1 MAVTFKIKRRA
12 SSGSAGA
19 PTSLKSG
26 ELAYNEV
33 ASDNTLY
40 YGYGDNGSGV
50 ATSVVAIAGAG
61 AYANLGGTQTI
72 AGDKTFTGTLTFS
85 AATIVGLD
93 TDDVGEGANNL
104 YYTDTR
110 ARAAISATTGS
121 GVTYNTTTG
130 VVALS
135 GIPNSSLSNSDIT
148 VNGATLSLGG
158 SMTVQGTANEVEVSN
173 TGTTITVGLPNDVTI
188 GNDLVVTGDLTVN
201 GTLTT
206 LSSTE
211 VRVEDKNLLLG
222 DTATPT
228 DVTANGG
235 GLTLAGATNK
245 EITWYSATNAWTFN
259 QAINITNSG
268 TFMIANTQV
277 LNASRVMSN
286 VAITGANNTIDNV
299 TLDGGTF

>member
-12 SSGSAGA
+12 SNGASGSPA
-19 PTSLKSG
+19 SLASG

-40 YGYGDNGSGV
+40 YGYGDNGSGE
-50 ATSVVAIAGAG
+50 ATSVVAIGGSG
-61 AYANLGGTQTI
+61 AYATLSGNQTI
-72 AGDKTFTGTLTFS
+72 SGDKTFTGTVTFS
-85 AATIVGLD
+85 SATVVGFD
-93 TDDVGEGANNL
+93 SDDFTEGSTNL
-104 YYTDTR
+104 YYTDAR
-110 ARAAISATTGS
+110 SRAALSATSGT
-121 GVTYNTTTG
+121 GVTYNTSTG
-130 VVALS
+130 VIALAS
-135 GIPNSSLSNSDIT
+135 IPNSALSNQGFS
-148 VNGATLSLGG
+148 VNGAALNLGG
-158 SMTVQGTANEVEVSN
+158 SMTVQGTSNEVEVSN

-245 EITWYSATNAWTFN
+245 EIAWYSSTNSWTFN
-259 QAINITNSG
+259 QPINIVNSG
-268 TFMIANTQV
+268 TFQIGGTQV
-277 LNASRVMSN
+277 LSASRVLSN
-286 VAITGANNTIDNV
+286 VAITGTGNTIDNV
-299 TLDGGTF
+299 VLDAGTF

>member
-12 SSGSAGA
+12 SSGAAGS

-33 ASDNTLY
+33 SSDNTLY
-40 YGYGDNGSGV
+40 YGYGDDGSGT

-61 AYANLGGTQTI
+61 AYATLGGSQTI

-110 ARAAISATTGS
+110 SRAAISATTGS

-130 VVALS
+130 VIALS
-135 GIPNSSLSNSDIT
+135 GIPNSSLTNSDIT

-235 GLTLAGATNK
+235 GLTLAGATSK

>member
-72 AGDKTFTGTLTFS
+72 AGDKSFTGTLTFS

>member
-12 SSGSAGA
+12 SNGASGS
-19 PTSLKSG
+19 PTSLASG

-40 YGYGDNGSGV
+40 YGYGDNGSGE
-50 ATSVVAIAGAG
+50 ATSVVAIAGSG
-61 AYANLGGTQTI
+61 AYATLSGNQTI
-72 AGDKTFTGTLTFS
+72 SGNKTFSGTVNFS
-85 AATIVGLD
+85 SATVVGFD
-93 TDDVGEGANNL
+93 SDDFSEGSSNL
-104 YYTDTR
+104 YYTDAR
-110 ARAAISATTGS
+110 SRAAISVSSGT
-121 GVTYNTTTG
+121 GVTYNTSTG
-130 VVALS
+130 VIGLAS
-135 GIPNSSLSNSDIT
+135 IPNSSLSNQGFT
-148 VNGATLSLGG
+148 VNGAALNLGG
-158 SMTVQGTANEVEVSN
+158 SMTVQGTTNEVEVSN

-245 EITWYSATNAWTFN
+245 EIAWYSSTNSWTFN
-259 QAINITNSG
+259 QSIDIVNSG
-268 TFMIANTQV
+268 TLQIGGTQV
-277 LNASRVMSN
+277 LSASRVLSN
-286 VAITGANNTIDNV
+286 VAITGTGNTIDNIV
-299 TLDGGTF
+299 LDAGTF

>member
-245 EITWYSATNAWTFN
+245 EITWYSATSAWTFN

>member
-12 SSGSAGA
+12 SSGAAGS

-33 ASDNTLY
+33 SSDNTLY
-40 YGYGDNGSGV
+40 YGYGDDGSGT

-61 AYANLGGTQTI
+61 AYATLAGTQTI
-72 AGDKTFTGTLTFS
+72 AGDKTFSGTLTFS

-93 TDDVGEGANNL
+93 TDDVGEGAGNL
-104 YYTDTR
+104 YFTTAR
-110 ARAAISATTGS
+110 ARGALSASTSS
-121 GVTYNTTTG
+121 GVTYDTTTG
-130 VVALS
+130 VVALAS
-135 GIPNSSLSNSDIT
+135 IPNTSLANSGVT
-148 VNGATLSLGG
+148 VNGAALNLGG
-158 SMTVQGTANEVEVSN
+158 SMTVQGTANEVDVSN
-173 TGTTITVGLPNDVTI
+173 TGTTITVGLPDDVTI

-201 GTLTT
+201 GVLTT

-211 VRVEDKNLLLG
+211 VRVEDKNILLG
-222 DTATPT
+222 DTSTPT

-235 GLTLAGATNK
+235 GITLAGATNK
-245 EITWYSATNAWTFN
+245 EINWYSATNAWTFN

-277 LNASRVMSN
+277 LSASRVMSN

>member
-135 GIPNSSLSNSDIT
+135 GIPNSSLTNSDIT

-235 GLTLAGATNK
+235 GLTLAGATSK

>member
-12 SSGSAGA
+12 SNGASGS
-19 PTSLKSG
+19 PTSLASG

-40 YGYGDNGSGV
+40 YGYGDNGSGE
-50 ATSVVAIAGAG
+50 ATSVVAIAGSG
-61 AYANLGGTQTI
+61 AYATLSGNQTI
-72 AGDKTFTGTLTFS
+72 SGNKTFSGTVNFS
-85 AATIVGLD
+85 SATVVGFD
-93 TDDVGEGANNL
+93 SDNVSEGSSNL
-104 YYTDTR
+104 YYTDAR
-110 ARAAISATTGS
+110 SRAAISVSSGT
-121 GVTYNTTTG
+121 GVTYNTSTG
-130 VVALS
+130 VIGLAS
-135 GIPNSSLSNSDIT
+135 IPNSSLSNQGFT
-148 VNGATLSLGG
+148 VNGAALNLGG
-158 SMTVQGTANEVEVSN
+158 SMTVQGTTNEVEVSN

-245 EITWYSATNAWTFN
+245 EIAWYSSTNSWTFN
-259 QAINITNSG
+259 QSIDIVNSG
-268 TFMIANTQV
+268 TLQIGGTQV
-277 LNASRVMSN
+277 LSASRVLSN
-286 VAITGANNTIDNV
+286 VAITGTGNTIDNIV
-299 TLDGGTF
+299 LDAGTF

>member
-72 AGDKTFTGTLTFS
+72 AGDKTFTGQLTFS

-235 GLTLAGATNK
+235 GLTLAGAT
-245 EITWYSATNAWTFN
+245 TATRG
-259 QAINITNSG
+259 I
-268 TFMIANTQV
+268 
-277 LNASRVMSN
+277 
-286 VAITGANNTIDNV
+286 
-299 TLDGGTF
+299 

>member
-135 GIPNSSLSNSDIT
+135 GIPNSSLTNSDIT

-158 SMTVQGTANEVEVSN
+158 SMTIQGTANEVEVSN

-235 GLTLAGATNK
+235 GLTLAGATSK

>member
-12 SSGSAGA
+12 SNGASGSPSQLA
-19 PTSLKSG
+19 SG

-61 AYANLGGTQTI
+61 AYATLSGNQTI
-72 AGDKTFTGTLTFS
+72 NGDKTFTGTLTFS
-85 AATIVGLD
+85 AATIVGID

-104 YYTDTR
+104 YYTDAR
-110 ARAAISATTGS
+110 SRAALSATTGS

-130 VVALS
+130 VVALAN
-135 GIPNSSLSNSDIT
+135 IPNSSLANSSVT
-148 VNGATLSLGG
+148 VNGATMNLGG
-158 SMTVQGTANEVEVSN
+158 SMTVQGTTNEVEVSN

-211 VRVEDKNLLLG
+211 VRVEDRNLLLG

>member
-235 GLTLAGATNK
+235 GLTLAGATSK

>member
-12 SSGSAGA
+12 SSGAAGS

-33 ASDNTLY
+33 SSDNTLY
-40 YGYGDNGSGV
+40 YGYGDDGSGT

-61 AYANLGGTQTI
+61 AYATLAGSQTI

-93 TDDVGEGANNL
+93 TDDVGEGAGNL
-104 YYTDTR
+104 YFTTAR
-110 ARAAISATTGS
+110 ARGSLSASTSS
-121 GVTYNTTTG
+121 GVTYDTSTG
-130 VVALS
+130 VVALAS
-135 GIPNSSLSNSDIT
+135 IPNTSLVNSGVT
-148 VNGATLSLGG
+148 VNGASLELGG
-158 SMTVQGTANEVEVSN
+158 SMTVQGTTNEVEVSN

-188 GNDLVVTGDLTVN
+188 GNDLTVSGDLTVN

-211 VRVEDKNLLLG
+211 VRVEDKNILLG

-235 GLTLAGATNK
+235 GITLAGATNK
-245 EITWYSATNAWTFN
+245 EINWYSATNAWTFN

-277 LNASRVMSN
+277 LSASRVMSN

>member
-12 SSGSAGA
+12 SNGAAGS
-19 PTSLKSG
+19 PTSLASG

-33 ASDNTLY
+33 AADNTLY

-61 AYANLGGTQTI
+61 AYATLSGNQTI
-72 AGDKTFTGTLTFS
+72 NGDKIFTGTLTFS
-85 AATIVGLD
+85 AATIVGID

-110 ARAAISATTGS
+110 TRAALSATTGS
-121 GVTYNTTTG
+121 GITYNSTTG
-130 VVALS
+130 VVALAS
-135 GIPNSSLSNSDIT
+135 IPNSSLANSSVT
-148 VNGATLSLGG
+148 VNGATMSLGQ
-158 SMTVQGTANEVEVSN
+158 SMTVQGTANEVDVSN
-173 TGTTITVGLPNDVTI
+173 NGTTITVGLPNDVTI
-188 GNDLVVTGDLTVN
+188 GNDLLVNGDLTVN
-201 GTLTT
+201 GTLTN

-211 VRVEDKNLLLG
+211 IRVEDKNILLG

-235 GLTLAGATNK
+235 GLTLAGATTK
-245 EITWYSATNAWTFN
+245 EINWYSATNAWTFN
-259 QAINITNSG
+259 QSINITNSG

-299 TLDGGTF
+299 TLDGGVF

>member
-110 ARAAISATTGS
+110 SRAAISATTGS

-135 GIPNSSLSNSDIT
+135 GIPNSSLTNSDIT

-245 EITWYSATNAWTFN
+245 EITWYSSTNAWTFN

>member
-12 SSGSAGA
+12 SSGAAGS

-33 ASDNTLY
+33 SSDNTLY
-40 YGYGDNGSGV
+40 YGYGDDGSGT

-61 AYANLGGTQTI
+61 AYATLAGTQTI
-72 AGDKTFTGTLTFS
+72 AGDKTFSGTLTFS

-93 TDDVGEGANNL
+93 TDDVGEGAGNL
-104 YYTDTR
+104 YFTTAR
-110 ARAAISATTGS
+110 ARGSLSASTSS
-121 GVTYNTTTG
+121 GVTYDTATG
-130 VVALS
+130 VVALAS
-135 GIPNSSLSNSDIT
+135 IPNTSLVNSGVT
-148 VNGATLSLGG
+148 VNGASLDLGG
-158 SMTVQGTANEVEVSN
+158 SMTVQGTTNEVEVSN

-188 GNDLVVTGDLTVN
+188 GNDLTVSGDLTVN

-211 VRVEDKNLLLG
+211 VRVEDKNILLG
-222 DTATPT
+222 DTSTPT

-235 GLTLAGATNK
+235 GITLAGATNK
-245 EITWYSATNAWTFN
+245 EINWYSATNAWTFN

-286 VAITGANNTIDNV
+286 VAITGVNNTIDNV

>member
-135 GIPNSSLSNSDIT
+135 GIPNSSLTNSDIT

>member
-12 SSGSAGA
+12 SSGAAGS

-33 ASDNTLY
+33 SSDNTLY
-40 YGYGDNGSGV
+40 YGYGDDGSGT

-61 AYANLGGTQTI
+61 AYATLAGSQTI

-104 YYTDTR
+104 YYTDNR
-110 ARAAISATTGS
+110 SRAAISATTGS

-135 GIPNSSLSNSDIT
+135 GIPNSSLTNSDIT

>member
-110 ARAAISATTGS
+110 SRAAISATTGS

-148 VNGATLSLGG
+148 VNGASLSLGG

-277 LNASRVMSN
+277 FNASRVMSN

>member
-12 SSGSAGA
+12 SNGSSGS
-19 PTSLKSG
+19 PTSLASG

-61 AYANLGGTQTI
+61 AYATLSGNQTI
-72 AGDKTFTGTLTFS
+72 NGDKTFTGTLTFS
-85 AATIVGLD
+85 AATIVGID
-93 TDDVGEGANNL
+93 TDDVGEGAGNL
-104 YYTDTR
+104 YYTNAR
-110 ARAAISATTGS
+110 SRAALSATTS
-121 GVTYNTTTG
+121 TGVTYNSSTG
-130 VVALS
+130 VVALAS
-135 GIPNSSLSNSDIT
+135 IPNSSLANSSVT
-148 VNGATLSLGG
+148 VNGATMNLGG
-158 SMTVQGTANEVEVSN
+158 SMTVQGTSNEVEVSN
-173 TGTTITVGLPNDVTI
+173 TGTTITVGLPDDVTI

-211 VRVEDKNLLLG
+211 VRVEDKNILLG

-235 GLTLAGATNK
+235 GLTLAGASAK

-268 TFMIANTQV
+268 TFMVANTQV
-277 LNASRVMSN
+277 LSASRVMSN
-286 VAITGANNTIDNV
+286 VAITGSGNTIDNIEI
-299 TLDGGTF
+299 DCGTF

>member
-72 AGDKTFTGTLTFS
+72 AGDKTFTGQLTFS

-235 GLTLAGATNK
+235 GLTLAGATSK

>member
-211 VRVEDKNLLLG
+211 VRVEDRNLLLG

>member
-12 SSGSAGA
+12 SNGASGSPA
-19 PTSLKSG
+19 SLASG

-40 YGYGDNGSGV
+40 YGYGDNGSGE
-50 ATSVVAIAGAG
+50 ATSVVAIGGAG
-61 AYANLGGTQTI
+61 AYATLSGNQTI
-72 AGDKTFTGTLTFS
+72 SGDKTFTGTVTFS
-85 AATIVGLD
+85 SATVVGFD
-93 TDDVGEGANNL
+93 SDDFTEGSTNL
-104 YYTDTR
+104 YYTDAR
-110 ARAAISATTGS
+110 SRAALSATSGT
-121 GVTYNTTTG
+121 GVTYNTSTG
-130 VVALS
+130 VIALAS
-135 GIPNSSLSNSDIT
+135 IPNSALSNQGFS
-148 VNGATLSLGG
+148 VNGAALNLGG
-158 SMTVQGTANEVEVSN
+158 SMTVQGTSNEVEVSN

-245 EITWYSATNAWTFN
+245 EIAWYSSTNSWTFN
-259 QAINITNSG
+259 QPINIVNSG
-268 TFMIANTQV
+268 TFQIGGTQV
-277 LNASRVMSN
+277 LSASRVLSN
-286 VAITGANNTIDNV
+286 VAITGTGNTIDNV
-299 TLDGGTF
+299 VLDAGTF

>member
-33 ASDNTLY
+33 ATDNTLY

-121 GVTYNTTTG
+121 GVTYNTTAG

-135 GIPNSSLSNSDIT
+135 GIPDSSLSNSDIT

-277 LNASRVMSN
+277 LSASRVMSN

>member
-12 SSGSAGA
+12 SNGASGS
-19 PTSLKSG
+19 PTSLASG

-33 ASDNTLY
+33 AADNTLY

-61 AYANLGGTQTI
+61 AYATLSGNQTI
-72 AGDKTFTGTLTFS
+72 NGDKIFTGTLTFS
-85 AATIVGLD
+85 AATIVGID
-93 TDDVGEGANNL
+93 TDDIGEGANNL

-110 ARAAISATTGS
+110 SRAALSATTGS

-130 VVALS
+130 VVALAS
-135 GIPNSSLSNSDIT
+135 IPNSSLTNSSVT
-148 VNGATLSLGG
+148 VNGATMNLGG
-158 SMTVQGTANEVEVSN
+158 SMTVQGTANEVDVSN
-173 TGTTITVGLPNDVTI
+173 TGTTITVGLPDDVTI

-206 LSSTE
+206 LSTTE

-222 DTATPT
+222 DTSTPT

-235 GLTLAGATNK
+235 GLTLAGSTAK
-245 EITWYSATNAWTFN
+245 EIAWYSATNAWTFN

-299 TLDGGTF
+299 TLDGGVF

>member
-1 MAVTFKIKRRA
+1 VAVTFKIKRRA

-135 GIPNSSLSNSDIT
+135 GIPNSSLANNSVT
-148 VNGATLSLGG
+148 VNGATMNLGG

-211 VRVEDKNLLLG
+211 VRVEDRNLLLG

-235 GLTLAGATNK
+235 GLTLAGATSK

>member
-12 SSGSAGA
+12 SNGASGSPA
-19 PTSLKSG
+19 SLASG

-40 YGYGDNGSGV
+40 YGYGDNGSGE
-50 ATSVVAIAGAG
+50 ATSVVAIGGSG
-61 AYANLGGTQTI
+61 AYATLSGNQTI
-72 AGDKTFTGTLTFS
+72 SGDKTFTGTVTFS
-85 AATIVGLD
+85 SATVVGFD
-93 TDDVGEGANNL
+93 SDDFTEGSTNL
-104 YYTDTR
+104 YYTDAR
-110 ARAAISATTGS
+110 SRAALSATSGT
-121 GVTYNTTTG
+121 GVTYNTSTG
-130 VVALS
+130 VIALAS
-135 GIPNSSLSNSDIT
+135 IPNSALSNQGFS
-148 VNGATLSLGG
+148 VNGAALNLGG
-158 SMTVQGTANEVEVSN
+158 SMTVQGTSNEVEVSN
-173 TGTTITVGLPNDVTI
+173 SGTTITVGLPNDVTI

-245 EITWYSATNAWTFN
+245 EIAWYSSTNSWTFN
-259 QAINITNSG
+259 QPINIVNSG
-268 TFMIANTQV
+268 TFQIGGTQV
-277 LNASRVMSN
+277 LSASRVLSN
-286 VAITGANNTIDNV
+286 VAITGTGNTIDNV
-299 TLDGGTF
+299 VLDAGTF